1 MKSKI
6 GIGIIII
13 AFLVCL
19 NPYLLIFGV
28 PLFIIGIIILLL
40 SDKKLKIK
48 LIWILTPII
57 LWYPSM
63 QLYFYLMGTIG
74 TATAQKLDLI
84 FPENF
89 KGKAIVV
96 SDMPCGKEIEI
107 IENREQLRI
116 PENGILLYKG
126 KLKSG
131 YINNRYF
138 KIDNSGNKTEIPT
151 RANYMYWED
160 SENKPDESE
169 VGIWLSGGGTKY
181 NPSPNGGI
189 NYSFREFVISSKD
202 SLEKWSEFK
211 RTKKLEKLT
220 DSLVTECKNKN

>member
-1 MKSKI
+1 MKAKI

-40 SDKKLKIK
+40 SDKNLKTK

-63 QLYFYLMGTIG
+63 HLYFYLMGTIG

-96 SDMPCGKEIEI
+96 SDMPCGEEIKI
-107 IENREQLRI
+107 IDNREQLRI

-126 KLKSG
+126 NLKSG

-138 KIDNSGNKTEIPT
+138 KIDNNGNKRIADNTLVALTLMIAVSKPEEKDTMTKVIV
-151 RANYMYWED
+151 NLI
-160 SENKPDESE
+160 NK
-169 VGIWLSGGGTKY
+169 
-181 NPSPNGGI
+181 
-189 NYSFREFVISSKD
+189 
-202 SLEKWSEFK
+202 
-211 RTKKLEKLT
+211 
-220 DSLVTECKNKN
+220 KN

>member
-1 MKSKI
+1 MKAKI
-6 GIGIIII
+6 GIVIIII
-13 AFLVCL
+13 AFLVCV

-40 SDKKLKIK
+40 SDKNLKTK

-63 QLYFYLMGTIG
+63 HLYFYLIGTIG

-89 KGKAIVV
+89 NGKAIVV
-96 SDMPCGKEIEI
+96 SDMPCGEEIEI
-107 IENREQLRI
+107 IDNREQLRI

-126 KLKSG
+126 NLKSG

-138 KIDNSGNKTEIPT
+138 KIDNNGNKTEIPF
-151 RANYMYWED
+151 RANHMFWKD
-160 SENKPDESE
+160 SENRPDESE

-189 NYSFREFVISSKD
+189 NYSFREYVISSKD
-202 SLEKWSEFK
+202 SLAKWSEFK
-211 RTKKLEKLT
+211 RSRGLEKIT
-220 DSLVTECKNKN
+220 DSLVEICKNKN